1 MHISRR
7 YVKKHGIPDP
17 ADEVTGYENMDEVCK
32 DLEEVVDVLWFSGTR
47 MFFSSS
53 SFFSRYHPYLHLLQL
68 HLHIQ

>member
-17 ADEVTGYENMDEVCK
+17 ADEVTGYESVDEVCK

-47 MFFSSS
+47 KYIYLSFS
-53 SFFSRYHPYLHLLQL
+53 YH
-68 HLHIQ
+68 

>member
-47 MFFSSS
+47 MLLLL
-53 SFFSRYHPYLHLLQL
+53 FFSRYRPYLHLLHL
-68 HLHIQ
+68 HLYIQ